1 MKKAIIFD
9 FDGTIADT
17 MEQNYE
23 AWKYS
28 LSKFNFEIDKNTY
41 FRTEGATPS
50 FIASSYS
57 KEEGV
62 IKEIISVKEEYFLK
76 NYQVKIYENCL
87 DFLKKMKKNYKLAL
101 VTGGKKTRVTNIL
114 TNANI
119 INFFDV
125 IVTADDVINGKPHR
139 EPYMKALELLNL
151 ESKECFV
158 IENAPYGIDS
168 ALSAEIFTIALE
180 TTLKKEELK
189 NANLVIKDY
198 AELMKLNIFK

>member
-17 MEQNYE
+17 MDQNYE

-41 FRTEGATPS
+41 FKTEGATPS
-50 FIASSYS
+50 SIASLYS
-57 KEEGV
+57 KEE
-62 IKEIISVKEEYFLK
+62 EIIKVIISEKEEYFLK

-87 DFLKKMKKNYKLAL
+87 DFLEKMKKNYRLAL
-101 VTGGKKTRVTNIL
+101 VTGGKKIRVNKIL
-114 TNANI
+114 SNANI
-119 INFFDV
+119 INYFDV
-125 IVTADDVINGKPHR
+125 IVTADDVIKGKPNK
-139 EPYMKALELLNL
+139 EPYVKALELLNL
-151 ESKECFV
+151 KSKECFV
-158 IENAPYGIDS
+158 IENAPYGIES

-189 NANLVIKDY
+189 NANLVVKDY
-198 AELMKLNIFK
+198 DELMKLNIFK